1 MVIAAE
7 RVQALD
13 GRRDR
18 FAGCAFAADTEE
30 AIEGDGGRVSLRI
43 ADLIVKDLAMLG
55 WESGEIGWVESFVE
69 IDHPAAVEEV
79 ASGNEHVAGVIAFTA
94 EGGGVVGGGEELGND
109 VGNSEA
115 GLLHEGFGGHATSKS
130 RFFDGAHL
138 IGGDEHGLREGALR
152 HLP

>member
-1 MVIAAE
+1 
-7 RVQALD
+7 
-13 GRRDR
+13 
-18 FAGCAFAADTEE
+18 
-30 AIEGDGGRVSLRI
+30 
-43 ADLIVKDLAMLG
+43 MLG

-115 GLLHEGFGGHATSKS
+115 GLLHEEFGGHATSKS
-130 RFFDGAHL
+130 RFFDGVHL
-138 IGGDEHGLREGALR
+138 IGGDEHGLREGVGEASTMKGMESMNGYGGCRPGEWVARSQLTEGAKTGKV
-152 HLP
+152 PGCNGSGFVWFWSGV